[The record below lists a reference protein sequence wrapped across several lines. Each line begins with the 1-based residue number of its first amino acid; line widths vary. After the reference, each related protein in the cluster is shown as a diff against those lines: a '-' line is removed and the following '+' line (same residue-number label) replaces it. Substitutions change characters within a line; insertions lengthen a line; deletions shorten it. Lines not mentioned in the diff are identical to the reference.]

1 MANKFKMAS
10 RFAAAACYPT
20 PGPLFHKET
29 TVYYH
34 ETNIL
39 NAGDVAINPPPADG
53 NTVTIVQL
61 SFPNA
66 TADQIRSILADRH
79 VKDLQIIGRESI
91 TTTRDGGEGEDNLG
105 IDLDPESGRSV
116 MSNPPTG
123 SNVNA
128 DEVISQLNDKSDNTV
143 NVEVTRRIS
152 DNDQVVQC
160 LTVRVTKWKMVKPFC
175 RFNTVVLVIFL
186 FLSIATAIF
195 ILFYKYV
202 LQKQP

>member
-34 ETNIL
+34 ETNVSLGLIFFLLYIEVQNSFQIL

-79 VKDLQIIGRESI
+79 VKDLQIIGKESI

-116 MSNPPTG
+116 
-123 SNVNA
+123 
-128 DEVISQLNDKSDNTV
+128 
-143 NVEVTRRIS
+143 
-152 DNDQVVQC
+152 
-160 LTVRVTKWKMVKPFC
+160 
-175 RFNTVVLVIFL
+175 
-186 FLSIATAIF
+186 
-195 ILFYKYV
+195 
-202 LQKQP
+202 

>member
-1 MANKFKMAS
+1 MSQLTHHQEMAIRS
-10 RFAAAACYPT
+10 
-20 PGPLFHKET
+20 PLFNYHFQMLQLIKSGVFLLIDMSRICKSSVEKVSPLLAMAVKVKT
-29 TVYYH
+29 ILELILIQSLEDQCKCLNSTLQHQSLITCQLFVY
-34 ETNIL
+34 N
-39 NAGDVAINPPPADG
+39 
-53 NTVTIVQL
+53 
-61 SFPNA
+61 S
-66 TADQIRSILADRH
+66 R
-79 VKDLQIIGRESI
+79 
-91 TTTRDGGEGEDNLG
+91 
-105 IDLDPESGRSV
+105 

-202 LQKQP
+202 LQKVHV